1 MKSLT
6 KDNVYEHHSELII
19 KPNLRKPRQN
29 SSNIEKR
36 VEQSGTSAKDIEQQ
50 ILQLRRERAHILDL
64 LSLNWSRSNI
74 WVELTEA
81 KLNYII
87 GETGN

>member
-1 MKSLT
+1 TRRPLLRQTTLNNNHILFENKTLMNS
-6 KDNVYEHHSELII
+6 
-19 KPNLRKPRQN
+19 NLKATTT
-29 SSNIEKR
+29 E
-36 VEQSGTSAKDIEQQ
+36 IEQE

-64 LSLNWSRSNI
+64 LSLNWTRSNI

-87 GETGN
+87 GET